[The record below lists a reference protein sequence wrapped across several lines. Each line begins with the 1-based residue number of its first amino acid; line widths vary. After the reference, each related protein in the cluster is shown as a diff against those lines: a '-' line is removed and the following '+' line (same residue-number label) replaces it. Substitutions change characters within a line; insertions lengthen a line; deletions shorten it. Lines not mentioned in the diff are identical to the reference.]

1 AAAPR
6 RRAVTRPGA
15 QDRGPAVR
23 HTPRGEHDRHR
34 GHDRRAVRAHG
45 AGQHRPG
52 GGAGQGPGRARGTQR
67 RPARRSAADRELPR
81 RGRVEAG
88 RAGAGPRRG
97 QGRVA
102 QEDLNRSRGRRGA
115 WWLAAAV
122 VVALAVVLT
131 FIAFRGSGDDDRL
144 SVKAYGAA
152 IRPHLLDGGR
162 IAAEDMRPGLADLE
176 FHRVT
181 PERFRE
187 EAAAWRR
194 GMERVRQAL
203 ARLRPPH
210 NLERAASLYD
220 LALRQYEEA
229 IDGFVVA
236 SR

>member
-1 AAAPR
+1 M
-6 RRAVTRPGA
+6 
-15 QDRGPAVR
+15 
-23 HTPRGEHDRHR
+23 
-34 GHDRRAVRAHG
+34 
-45 AGQHRPG
+45 
-52 GGAGQGPGRARGTQR
+52 
-67 RPARRSAADRELPR
+67 
-81 RGRVEAG
+81 
-88 RAGAGPRRG
+88 
-97 QGRVA
+97 
-102 QEDLNRSRGRRGA
+102 NRSRGRRGA

-236 SR
+236 SREPPSELAAAITAAVPTAERADRTYDRADALVKAALGRG